1 MNQKNKIM
9 KNLLFYTLLVL
20 NTNYAFSQSDE
31 MIIQSIYNE
40 QLTNSPVH
48 ENLRYLTKEI
58 GNRINGSSQLVS
70 AIAYMQQLM
79 TQNQFDTVYLQPV
92 MVPNWVR
99 GKKEVVKIIKS
110 PSKGNLELN
119 SLALGNSI
127 GTGDQG
133 LSAEVIEINGLD
145 ELKKIDENA
154 VRGKIVFLNQPLDNS
169 LINLWDAYHN
179 VSDQRNYGASQA
191 AIKGATAVIIRSL
204 AMGNDDSPH
213 TGYMAYDEGVIKIPA
228 VAISTN
234 DANLLSDLLKKEPNT
249 VINLKLDCQT
259 KENVLSYNVIG
270 EIKGSE
276 FPNEII
282 VVGGHLDSWDVGEGA
297 HDDGGGCLQA
307 VEVLRSFKVLGI
319 QPKRTLRA
327 VLWVDEENN
336 WNGNTVYS
344 EISKESKENN
354 IVAFESDRG
363 VFMPFGFYIDT
374 DNELALQRIRTW
386 KSYFEPYKIFQF
398 REGKGNAGEDITPL
412 KNSKIVLFGLMPDSQ
427 RYFKLHHS
435 EKDIFEAVD
444 KRELELGA
452 AAMTAMV
459 YLVDKYGT
467 N

>member
-1 MNQKNKIM
+1 M
-9 KNLLFYTLLVL
+9 KNLLFCILLVL
-20 NTNYAFSQSDE
+20 SSNYAFSQSDE
-31 MIIQSIYNE
+31 IIIHNIYNE
-40 QLTNSPVH
+40 QLTNSLIH

-58 GNRINGSSQLVS
+58 GNRINGSSQLAS
-70 AIAYMQQLM
+70 AIAYTQQLM

-92 MVPNWVR
+92 MVPNWIR

-110 PSKGNLELN
+110 SSKGNLELN

-154 VRGKIVFLNQPLDNS
+154 VRRKIVFLNQPLDRS
-169 LINLWDAYHN
+169 LINMWDAYHN
-179 VSDQRNYGASQA
+179 ASDQRNYGASQA
-191 AIKGATAVIIRSL
+191 SIKGAKAVIVRSL
-204 AMGNDDSPH
+204 AIGNDDSPH
-213 TGYMAYDEGVIKIPA
+213 TGYVGYDEGVIKIPA

-234 DANLLSDLLKKEPNT
+234 DANLLSDLLKEEPNT
-249 VINLKLDCQT
+249 VIYLNLDCQT
-259 KENVLSYNVIG
+259 KENVLSHNVIG

-282 VVGGHLDSWDVGEGA
+282 VIGGHLDSWDIGEGA

-307 VEVLRSFKVLGI
+307 IEVLRSFKVLGI
-319 QPKRTLRA
+319 QPKRTLRV

-336 WNGNTVYS
+336 WNGNAMYA
-344 EISKESKENN
+344 EKSKESKENN
-354 IVAFESDRG
+354 IAAFESDRG

-374 DNELALQRIRTW
+374 DNEIALQRIRTW
-386 KSYFEPYKIFQF
+386 KSYFESYKIFQF

-412 KNSKIVLFGLMPDSQ
+412 KNTSIVLFGLMPDSQ
-427 RYFKLHHS
+427 RYFTLHHS
-435 EKDIFEAVD
+435 EKDVFEAVD

-459 YLVDKYGT
+459 YLMDKYGI